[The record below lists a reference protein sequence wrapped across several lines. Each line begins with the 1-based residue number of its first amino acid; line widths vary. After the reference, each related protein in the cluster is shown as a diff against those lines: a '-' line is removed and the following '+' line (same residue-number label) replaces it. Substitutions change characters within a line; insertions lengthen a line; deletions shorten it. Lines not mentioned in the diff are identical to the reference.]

1 MHPLKFCWCARKP
14 PQLRR
19 IQAGCS
25 KRAGATPSSPPNQ
38 IVEQCQRVGEGE
50 KEPEPPPLLVP
61 CHENGEQ
68 PTRQNQ
74 EAGAQGYP
82 RQAIG
87 EQGKPW
93 SRHGSK
99 MPLMDRGGKG
109 TSLTSHG
116 VMSERLPCGCMP
128 LISALTLPLVDA
140 MVRAFVGVFQTSNT
154 TH

>member
-1 MHPLKFCWCARKP
+1 MLV
-14 PQLRR
+14 
-19 IQAGCS
+19 
-25 KRAGATPSSPPNQ
+25 RAEATPAPEDPSQDVASGREPRLPAPPNQ

-68 PTRQNQ
+68 PTRQYQ

-93 SRHGSK
+93 SRHGFK

-109 TSLTSHG
+109 TSLTLNG

-140 MVRAFVGVFQTSNT
+140 MVRAFVGVFQTPNT